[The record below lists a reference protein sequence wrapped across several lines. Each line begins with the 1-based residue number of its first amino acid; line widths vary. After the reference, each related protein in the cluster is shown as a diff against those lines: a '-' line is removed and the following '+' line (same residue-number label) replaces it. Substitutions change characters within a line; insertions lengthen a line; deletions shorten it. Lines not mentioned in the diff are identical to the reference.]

1 MVNLPGLLCDRDLK
15 KEVFEERKNENFEEN
30 KASVTQANEAMG
42 EQPPLVPLISKI
54 CSKYLPR
61 NFNRIALPFPESHR
75 GSKYFTIIVVR
86 VPFLVAR
93 WILKLPVASASNRS
107 MAIQNLD
114 IISELVKDK
123 KNLNGHHFTVH

>member
-75 GSKYFTIIVVR
+75 GSKYFTIIGVR
-86 VPFLVAR
+86 VLFLVAH
-93 WILKLPVASASNRS
+93 WILKAPLARASNRS
-107 MAIQNLD
+107 LVIQNLE
-114 IISELVKDK
+114 IISDLIEC
-123 KNLNGHHFTVH
+123 